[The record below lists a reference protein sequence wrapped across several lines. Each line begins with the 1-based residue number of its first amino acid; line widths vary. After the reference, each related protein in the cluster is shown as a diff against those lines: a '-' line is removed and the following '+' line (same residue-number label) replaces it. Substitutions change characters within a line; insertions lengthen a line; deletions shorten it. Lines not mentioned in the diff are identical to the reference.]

1 MQPSHD
7 SVLDDL
13 GRRIAGGEIPP
24 GTVLTLAG
32 LEAEY
37 RVSRTVI
44 REAVRV
50 LESKS
55 MVESKRRVGVTV
67 TSMSRWSALDS
78 TLISWR
84 LDSPARPQQLVAL
97 TELRLAVE
105 PAAARLTALRATE
118 ETRAEMGRLAQV
130 LQTLGNAGKGDTE
143 EYLAADIAFH
153 NLLLEACGNLMLTA
167 LREPVAEM
175 LSGRHNAGLT
185 PAQPVEES
193 LHNHV
198 EAANAIVRGD
208 TEAAEKFVRAY
219 CESILNEVR
228 TLG

>member
-13 GRRIAGGEIPP
+13 GRRIAGGAIPP

-32 LEAEY
+32 LETEY
-37 RVSRTVI
+37 QVSRTVI

-50 LESKS
+50 LEAKN

-67 TSMSRWSALDS
+67 TPMSRWSALDS
-78 TLISWR
+78 ALICWR

-105 PAAARLTALRATE
+105 PAAARLTALRASE
-118 ETRAEMGRLAQV
+118 EDRTEMGRLANV
-130 LQTLGNAGKGDTE
+130 LQELGDAGKGDSE

-153 NLLLEACGNLMLTA
+153 NLMLDACGNLMLTA
-167 LREPVAEM
+167 LKEPVAEM
-175 LSGRHNAGLT
+175 ISGRHNAGLT
-185 PAQPVEES
+185 PGDPVEES

-208 TEAAEKFVRAY
+208 ADAAEKYVRAY
-219 CESILNEVR
+219 CDSILNEVR

>member
-1 MQPSHD
+1 M
-7 SVLDDL
+7 
-13 GRRIAGGEIPP
+13 
-24 GTVLTLAG
+24 
-32 LEAEY
+32 
-37 RVSRTVI
+37 
-44 REAVRV
+44 
-50 LESKS
+50 
-55 MVESKRRVGVTV
+55 
-67 TSMSRWSALDS
+67 
-78 TLISWR
+78 
-84 LDSPARPQQLVAL
+84 AL

-185 PAQPVEES
+185 PRSPWR
-193 LHNHV
+193 NHSTTTSRPPTRSSGV
-198 EAANAIVRGD
+198 TPRPPRSSCGPTANR
-208 TEAAEKFVRAY
+208 
-219 CESILNEVR
+219 S
-228 TLG
+228 